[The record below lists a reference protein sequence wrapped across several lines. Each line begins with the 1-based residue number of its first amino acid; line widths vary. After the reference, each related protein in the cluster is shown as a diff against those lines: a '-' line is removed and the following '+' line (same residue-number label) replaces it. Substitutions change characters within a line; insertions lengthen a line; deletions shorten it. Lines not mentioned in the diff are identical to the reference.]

1 MSNTPEPNPNFRAGM
16 VAVLGRTNAG
26 KSTLVNA
33 LVGRKV
39 SIVTPKPQTTREA
52 VQGVVHRPEGQIV
65 FVDTPGFFKTHAS
78 ALVDKLHQRARR
90 ALDGIDAILHVVDPT
105 KEIGEEEEMVVAV
118 LANVPQA
125 KILCLSKSDLDI
137 RPASEV
143 WRARATGYKAIIEVS
158 ALNGH
163 GLEELVAA
171 LMKSMPVGQA
181 LYPEDEVTNTSRE
194 FAAGELIREQ
204 IYLRMGDEIPYRTRV
219 EIGSIEERKTK
230 LGEPLI
236 AILATI
242 LVASD
247 RYKAMV
253 IGAGGQRIRQLNS
266 DSRKELEHH
275 FGKKVFLDCDVM
287 VDKTILD

>member
-1 MSNTPEPNPNFRAGM
+1 M
-16 VAVLGRTNAG
+16 V
-26 KSTLVNA
+26 
-33 LVGRKV
+33 
-39 SIVTPKPQTTREA
+39 P
-52 VQGVVHRPEGQIV
+52 VQRII
-65 FVDTPGFFKTHAS
+65 S
-78 ALVDKLHQRARR
+78 RR
-90 ALDGIDAILHVVDPT
+90 ASITSVDASGLRLRINLD
-105 KEIGEEEEMVVAV
+105 
-118 LANVPQA
+118 
-125 KILCLSKSDLDI
+125 
-137 RPASEV
+137 R
-143 WRARATGYKAIIEVS
+143 
-158 ALNGH
+158 
-163 GLEELVAA
+163 
-171 LMKSMPVGQA
+171 

-230 LGEPLI
+230 AGEPLI

>member
-125 KILCLSKSDLDI
+125 KILCLSKSDLEH
-137 RPASEV
+137 RPASEA
-143 WRARATGYKAIIEVS
+143 WRARATGYKA
-158 ALNGH
+158 
-163 GLEELVAA
+163 
-171 LMKSMPVGQA
+171 
-181 LYPEDEVTNTSRE
+181 
-194 FAAGELIREQ
+194 
-204 IYLRMGDEIPYRTRV
+204 
-219 EIGSIEERKTK
+219 
-230 LGEPLI
+230 
-236 AILATI
+236 
-242 LVASD
+242 
-247 RYKAMV
+247 V
-253 IGAGGQRIRQLNS
+253 I
-266 DSRKELEHH
+266 
-275 FGKKVFLDCDVM
+275 
-287 VDKTILD
+287 DKTDTHDFHATLLHLLGFDHEKLTHMHNGRRYRLTDVLGKVIKPVLA